1 MATNDAQI
9 LSSEEA
15 SKLLLSAQETAK
27 KYEDQL
33 DVLRKDG
40 TDKIEKTKNFIYTIK
55 HNNMLKKSEKEAI
68 LNQQNTILASA
79 KEIANTNKAQIS
91 SIDKEASAKIKEEFK
106 QAYEARKA
114 IYKQIVSEN
123 NAKKVE
129 LLEEEKDKHES
140 ALMKLQNEL
149 DSLTA
154 EQKADKDLVDEKKK
168 IIKSEKIAYKNAC
181 EEIKQ
186 NCLQANQKVKD
197 EVHAIYMDKVSH
209 LSNIHGNKNT
219 IPEQIETKL
228 ENYVYNFN
236 TKDFFLKNGLYIII
250 VIFMIVCI
258 AFNPDLIQ
266 GGAIMNILKNFS
278 TKIFFALGVAGLIL
292 LAGTDLSLG
301 RLITLGSLITC
312 MMLNPD
318 SSTKVF
324 NLSLSNI
331 YDKIG
336 FVPTA
341 ILALLFTILATT
353 LFSAVSGFFTAKFKI
368 HPFVTTMGTALVVWG
383 LCGYS
388 TNNVKTGSVSDSASK
403 LVMTFGKNGF
413 PITLIYA
420 IIAILI
426 VWFIWNKTTFGKNMY
441 AVGDNAE
448 AAAVS
453 GISVFKTT
461 ILVFVMAGILYG
473 FGSFFQGLV
482 TGSSS
487 SSLGQG
493 WEMEAIAACVIGG
506 ISFSGGI
513 GKISGAVMG
522 CLLFEILKYYL
533 RDMTNGNSDI
543 ANIFIGAII
552 VLAVTF
558 DSIKYLKKK

>member
-1 MATNDAQI
+1 MATKDAQI

-15 SKLLLSAQETAK
+15 DKLLQKAQETAK
-27 KYEDQL
+27 NYESQL
-33 DVLRKDG
+33 DDLRRNG
-40 TDKIEKTKNFIYTIK
+40 TDKIEKTKNFIYTVK
-55 HNNMLKKSEKEAI
+55 HNNMLKQDEKES
-68 LNQQNTILASA
+68 ILAHQNDVLAKA
-79 KEIANTNKAQIS
+79 KEIAAANQEAVKAA
-91 SIDKEASAKIKEEFK
+91 DKEASAQIKDEFK
-106 QAYEARKA
+106 QAYDAKKN
-114 IYKQIVSEN
+114 IYKEIKTEN
-123 NAKKVE
+123 NAKRDE
-129 LLEEEKDKHES
+129 LLLKEKEKHQ
-140 ALMKLQNEL
+140 ALMNEL
-149 DSLTA
+149 TTELKSIPSDN
-154 EQKADKDLVDEKKK
+154 KDLILEKKK
-168 IIKSEKIAYKNAC
+168 NIKSEKIAYKNAC
-181 EEIKQ
+181 QEIKD
-186 NCLQANQKVKD
+186 NCYQANQKVKD
-197 EVHAIYMDKVSH
+197 EVHGIYMDKISH

-219 IPEQIETKL
+219 ILEQIETKF
-228 ENYVYNFN
+228 ENYTYTFN
-236 TKDFFLKNGLYIII
+236 TKDFLLKNGLYIII
-250 VIFMIVCI
+250 VIFMLVCI
-258 AFNPDLIQ
+258 IVNPDLIS
-266 GGAIMNILKNFS
+266 GKSIMNILKNFS

-301 RLITLGSLITC
+301 RLITLGTLITC
-312 MMLNPD
+312 MMLNPN
-318 SSTKVF
+318 SATEIF
-324 NLSLSNI
+324 GLSLSDI
-331 YDKIG
+331 YETIG

-341 ILALLFTILATT
+341 ILALLFTVIATT
-353 LFSAVSGFFTAKFKI
+353 AFSALSGFFTAKFKI

-388 TNNVKTGSVSDSASK
+388 TNNVKTGSVTDEASK
-403 LVMTFGKNGF
+403 LVMTLGKNGF
-413 PITLIYA
+413 PITLFYA
-420 IIAILI
+420 IIAIAI
-426 VWFIWNKTTFGKNMY
+426 VWFIWNKTKFGKNMY

-461 ILVFVMAGILYG
+461 ILVFVMAGVLYG

-533 RDMTNGNSDI
+533 RDMTSGNSDI

-552 VLAVTF
+552 VVAVTF

>member
-15 SKLLLSAQETAK
+15 SKLLLTAQETAK
-27 KYEDQL
+27 EYENKL
-33 DVLRKDG
+33 DSLRKDG

-55 HNNMLKKSEKEAI
+55 HNNMLKKNEKEAI

-79 KEIANTNKAQIS
+79 KEVANTNKAEIA
-91 SIDKEASAKIKEEFK
+91 SIDKEASGKIKTEFK
-106 QAYEARKA
+106 SAYDARKA

-123 NAKKVE
+123 NAKCKE
-129 LLEEEKDKHES
+129 LLASEKAKHEES
-140 ALMKLQNEL
+140 LGKLQNDL
-149 DSLTA
+149 NSLSA
-154 EQKADKDLVDEKKK
+154 EQKADKDLVNEKKK
-168 IIKSEKIAYKNAC
+168 LIKSEKITYKNAC
-181 EEIKQ
+181 QEIKQ

-197 EVHAIYMDKVSH
+197 EVHAIYMDKISH
-209 LSNIHGNKNT
+209 LSNVHGNKNT
-219 IPEQIETKL
+219 IPEQIETKF

-236 TKDFFLKNGLYIII
+236 IKDFLLKNGLYIII
-250 VIFMIVCI
+250 LIFMIVCI
-258 AFNPDLIQ
+258 AVNPDLIKI
-266 GGAIMNILKNFS
+266 GAIMNILKNFS

-341 ILALLFTILATT
+341 ILALLVTILATT
-353 LFSAVSGFFTAKFKI
+353 LFSAVSGFFTARFKI

-388 TNNVKTGSVSDSASK
+388 TNNVKTGSVSSDASK
-403 LVMTFGKNGF
+403 LVMTLGNSGF
-413 PITLIYA
+413 PITLFYA

-448 AAAVS
+448 AASVS

-461 ILVFVMAGILYG
+461 ILVFVMAGVLYG

-533 RDMTNGNSDI
+533 RDMTSGNSDI